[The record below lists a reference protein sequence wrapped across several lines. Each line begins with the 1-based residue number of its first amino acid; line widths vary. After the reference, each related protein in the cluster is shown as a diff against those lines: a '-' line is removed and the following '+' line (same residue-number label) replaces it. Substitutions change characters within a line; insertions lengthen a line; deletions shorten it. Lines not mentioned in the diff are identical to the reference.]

1 MFDSSP
7 STYSGSPKSVTK
19 ITKQLVKTLS
29 RPLVRQGSILSGV
42 ECVALLGASS
52 LAENVMELGADRL
65 VLIKCMATRTVSLI
79 EPFANFYI
87 SIGDVDVEVWLR
99 FVIEEM
105 FAT

>member
-1 MFDSSP
+1 
-7 STYSGSPKSVTK
+7 
-19 ITKQLVKTLS
+19 
-29 RPLVRQGSILSGV
+29 
-42 ECVALLGASS
+42 
-52 LAENVMELGADRL
+52 MELGADRL
-65 VLIKCMATRTVSLI
+65 VLIECMATRTVSLI